1 MSFNFLKRV
10 AKINS
15 RKKSR
20 ENKFQKR
27 VAKIN
32 SRKKSRENKVTK
44 KRSGRKGRDNK
55 VVEKSV
61 KKVAEIVYCL
71 RFKNTGLLSR
81 NHSIILQSK
90 DNTENI
96 SLIKKFKYVFQ

>member
-71 RFKNTGLLSR
+71 RFKKFLVV
-81 NHSIILQSK
+81 K
-90 DNTENI
+90 K
-96 SLIKKFKYVFQ
+96 SLNYFTINRQYREHFTYKKI